1 MEEPGSLVQTVEP
14 ERHLGQGQPNVLKC
28 KSTSTPAGEGHVAS
42 GLCSFN
48 SSLMKWRWLEYL
60 PWIKWTW
67 AVPALNKRSKSLNYG
82 YGWAKGFPGGSVVKN
97 LPASVGYWQMP
108 WNRKRQ
114 STLVFLSG
122 KIPWIEE
129 TGGLQSMGSQR
140 VGHDLG
146 TEHTHTAG
154 LLQAEG

>member
-1 MEEPGSLVQTVEP
+1 M
-14 ERHLGQGQPNVLKC
+14 
-28 KSTSTPAGEGHVAS
+28 
-42 GLCSFN
+42 
-48 SSLMKWRWLEYL
+48 
-60 PWIKWTW
+60 
-67 AVPALNKRSKSLNYG
+67 
-82 YGWAKGFPGGSVVKN
+82 VKN